1 MDEHARECLKRA
13 AYCTELAE
21 TESDPALKAYLLK
34 LAASWTQAAQ
44 ETVEAAL
51 AEA

>member
-21 TESDPALKAYLLK
+21 AESDPELKAYLLK
-34 LAASWTQAAQ
+34 LAASWTRAAQ

-51 AEA
+51 EEA

>member
-21 TESDPALKAYLLK
+21 AERDPELKAYLLK
-34 LAASWTQAAQ
+34 LAASWTRAAQ
-44 ETVEAAL
+44 ETIATTLEEA
-51 AEA
+51 